1 LTDQGHF
8 ACFCER
14 AAHRTATR
22 HREERHMKST
32 VNDAPLRGEAAW
44 RAEKL
49 AIAERKKV
57 ACAKASAERG
67 RRDAAIEAERR
78 AAERRDRALTPSQ
91 PNR

>member
-1 LTDQGHF
+1 MHSATDDH
-8 ACFCER
+8 A
-14 AAHRTATR
+14 R

-32 VNDAPLRGEAAW
+32 VSDTPLRGEAAW

-49 AIAERKKV
+49 AIAERNKV
-57 ACAKASAERG
+57 ACAKAGAERG
-67 RRDAAIEAERR
+67 RRDAAVEAERR